1 METKAELKKTDG
13 NFEAKS
19 DAGQP
24 KQPAWRR
31 RLNNFFYAVI
41 YILVGCGVFWLV
53 FKFSVGMDLVE
64 RCIALF
70 ATTSLGV
77 MVAALLLTPLF
88 NMISGVFR
96 HFVNHIF
103 KMPMLDICA
112 VVLGLIIGLIIAS
125 LLNTV
130 VGKISVI
137 GPYISVVSLLFFAY
151 LGMLVAHSKRSEL
164 AGLLNWRGG
173 AAAKAVHGSG
183 QLAEMKVVDTSA
195 IIDGRMADVCRLGF
209 LEGQLVVANFVLD
222 ELRHLAD
229 LPDVLKRNRG
239 RRGLDILNRLQ
250 KELPG
255 RVLIMEVDYPDI
267 VEVDNKLL
275 RLAQELKGAVLTND
289 FTLAKVAQV
298 QGVRI
303 LNVNELANA
312 LKAVWL
318 PGEIITIEVIHQ
330 GKEPNQGLAYLPDG
344 TMIVVENG
352 RPHIGRKIKAEV
364 SSVLQTSTGRM
375 IFVRPVNRI

>member
-1 METKAELKKTDG
+1 MENTTDIKKTD
-13 NFEAKS
+13 AKA
-19 DAGQP
+19 DGAQP

-31 RLNNFFYAVI
+31 RLTNFFYAVI
-41 YILVGCGVFWLV
+41 YILVGCAVFWLV
-53 FKFSVGMDLVE
+53 YKFSDGMEWVE

-70 ATTSLGV
+70 TTTSLGV
-77 MVAALLLTPLF
+77 MIAALLLTPLF
-88 NMISGVFR
+88 NLISGVFGR
-96 HFVNHIF
+96 FVNHIF
-103 KMPMLDICA
+103 RMPVLDICA

-137 GPYISVVSLLFFAY
+137 GPYISMVSLLFFAY
-151 LGMLVAHSKRSEL
+151 LGVLVAHRKRSEL
-164 AGLLNWRGG
+164 ASLLNWRGG
-173 AAAKAVHGSG
+173 VAAKAAHNPG

-209 LEGQLVVANFVLD
+209 LEGQLVVASFVLD

-255 RVLIMEVDYPDI
+255 RVVIMEVDYPDI
-267 VEVDNKLL
+267 AEVDNKLL

-289 FTLAKVAQV
+289 FNLAKVAQV

-318 PGEIITIEVIHQ
+318 PGEVISIEVVHQ

-352 RPHIGRKIKAEV
+352 RQHIGHKIKAEV
-364 SSVLQTSTGRM
+364 SSVLQTATGRM
-375 IFVRPVNRI
+375 IFVRPANQV